1 MFKPLVEFI
10 GTFIFF
16 SVILQH
22 GQAIPIAIA
31 LAAVIYFGG
40 SISGG
45 HYNPGVSF
53 MMFLN
58 GQLPMD
64 QFLQYIIVQLLAAA
78 AATYFN
84 RFVAVQ
90 IANNTTI

>member
-1 MFKPLVEFI
+1 MIKPIIEFI

-40 SISGG
+40 STSGG
-45 HYNPGVSF
+45 HFNPGVSL
-53 MMFLN
+53 MMFLK
-58 GQLPMD
+58 GSLTSSDMI
-64 QFLQYIIVQLLAAA
+64 QY
-78 AATYFN
+78 
-84 RFVAVQ
+84 VAVQ
-90 IANNTTI
+90 CMAAYAAVLFNKYLNIPK